1 MSAAH
6 DTALHGEARAA
17 NFLGAMFAALSKE
30 IETLWDHHARKMES
44 SLARQSPAIE
54 HADMH
59 RETRLLAS
67 VPELIESMRL
77 RAAAIKESHDAASQ
91 EAPIEAL
98 QRDVRDA
105 SEQPRS
111 HARQEHA
118 HNHSVSHA
126 CDKRSPP
133 HQKQELLADPI
144 FQISEIDL
152 CALIGR
158 ASGNDIVPSPKK
170 IADIAADLEL
180 RSAAAAESA
189 RFKIRTNAI
198 LKAFLDRLLRLTR
211 TGSVEFSAIAA
222 GSGSAAFGA
231 QVFSL
236 PESETDL
243 RAQIEA
249 ESQKF
254 QRSCTQIAYLKDLLE
269 HVMRESEEQRTA
281 YLHEVIALRDQI
293 NKAENFGRGKSG
305 QAAQSVPHFLQ
316 NHLNKI
322 SPPEREALHHIIA
335 LERERN
341 SKLSS
346 VIARLKAQLAQERL
360 RDDAAVAATFAM
372 GESDAL
378 DADPRAALESC
389 QRSKAEAI
397 MQVQTLRIE
406 MSARDAR
413 YAKQIEELKAE
424 ITRLRD
430 SANPKEGNF
439 AARVALRRPSEPGSA
454 VQNNR
459 TRMFSNEIFGCPKQ
473 QPWSQHHLLFGD
485 PLGMPD
491 NMELQLSDTG
501 QPGQLLDEE
510 HQVFDSRQIV
520 VIDIAEEAEQD
531 SNTQKELSSYSLANA
546 TPTVCSVHAPLEG
559 GDPLP
564 PNHE

>member
-316 NHLNKI
+316 NHLNK
-322 SPPEREALHHIIA
+322 
-335 LERERN
+335 
-341 SKLSS
+341 
-346 VIARLKAQLAQERL
+346 
-360 RDDAAVAATFAM
+360 
-372 GESDAL
+372 
-378 DADPRAALESC
+378 
-389 QRSKAEAI
+389 
-397 MQVQTLRIE
+397 
-406 MSARDAR
+406 
-413 YAKQIEELKAE
+413 
-424 ITRLRD
+424 
-430 SANPKEGNF
+430 
-439 AARVALRRPSEPGSA
+439 
-454 VQNNR
+454 
-459 TRMFSNEIFGCPKQ
+459 
-473 QPWSQHHLLFGD
+473 LFGD

-531 SNTQKELSSYSLANA
+531 SNTQKELSAERRSRAA
-546 TPTVCSVHAPLEG
+546 KELEKRQR
-559 GDPLP
+559 DKLLHTMEPVEL
-564 PNHE
+564 